1 MTHPNHL
8 QTVIRAQKSGRSIG
22 IYSVCSVNRFVIDA
36 AILQGVEDSSPVL
49 IEATCNQVNQFG
61 GYTGMTPEAF
71 ANYVRGRA
79 DAIGL
84 PREQLILGGDH
95 LGPYPFRKEAEESAM
110 EKTKRMVAD
119 FVKAGC
125 RKIHLDTSYRIAGDP
140 GEPGTDIPLELKAE
154 RCAALCEAAELA
166 AAESKGTDAPPV
178 QYVIGTEVPAP
189 GGSEDSDPDEII
201 TSPSDLEETISATK
215 AAFEKRGLHDAW
227 NRVIAVVVE
236 PGVEHG
242 DQTVL
247 EYDRSRV
254 YDLVKTL
261 SQYPG
266 LVFEAH
272 TTDYQTAVRLRQMV
286 EDGFAILKTGQSQ
299 TAMAREAVFM
309 LAKIESELTENRIDV
324 QPSRFEEVLDTAMT
338 ENPAYW
344 SEYYSGSNIKLQRR
358 YSFYDRQRYY
368 WPTPSVEAALD
379 LLIANL
385 REIDIPLALLS
396 QYLPEQYK
404 KVRLGILKNDP
415 ERLLLDRIMDHL
427 REYSYAV
434 GTRNEIGAW
443 WTKVS

>member
-1 MTHPNHL
+1 MTHQNHL
-8 QTVIRAQKSGRSIG
+8 QNVTQAQKSGRSIG

-36 AILQGVEDSSPVL
+36 ALLQGVEDSSPVL

-61 GYTGMTPEAF
+61 GYTGMTPGAF
-71 ANYVRGRA
+71 ADYVRGRA

-95 LGPYPFRKEAEESAM
+95 LGPYPFRKQAEDSAM
-110 EKTKRMVAD
+110 EKTRGMVAD
-119 FVKAGC
+119 FVRAGC
-125 RKIHLDTSYRIAGDP
+125 QKIHFDTSYRVAGDP
-140 GEPGTDIPLELKAE
+140 GEPDTDIPLELKAE
-154 RCAALCEAAELA
+154 RCAKLCEAAELA
-166 AAESKGTDAPPV
+166 YAETKGSEAPQP

-215 AAFEKRGLHDAW
+215 AAFERRGLHDAW

-254 YDLVKTL
+254 YDLVQTL

-309 LAKIESELTENRIDV
+309 LSKIESELTRESNR
-324 QPSRFEEVLDTAMT
+324 RTA
-338 ENPAYW
+338 
-344 SEYYSGSNIKLQRR
+344 L
-358 YSFYDRQRYY
+358 
-368 WPTPSVEAALD
+368 
-379 LLIANL
+379 
-385 REIDIPLALLS
+385 
-396 QYLPEQYK
+396 
-404 KVRLGILKNDP
+404 
-415 ERLLLDRIMDHL
+415 
-427 REYSYAV
+427 
-434 GTRNEIGAW
+434 
-443 WTKVS
+443 